1 MFDVNNNCSA
11 TYLCSHSFIS
21 CTERSKQQAN
31 IINLFYR
38 KSHWIV
44 IWILFCYDFNVITM
58 WYVHAC
64 IKHIVNNCS
73 ATYLWSHSFHYCN
86 CNLVRSWTWCLQL
99 QSVVSLTQ
107 LTPHTPHEMP
117 STIKIWKYDN
127 FMALSLVQNV
137 LCIIVP
143 L

>member
-21 CTERSKQQAN
+21 CFERSKQQAN

-58 WYVHAC
+58 RYVHAC

-86 CNLVRSWTWCLQL
+86 CNLVRSPTWCLML
-99 QSVVSLTQ
+99 DACSCSQSVWLNWLHILHILHMKCHRQSKYENMIILW
-107 LTPHTPHEMP
+107 P
-117 STIKIWKYDN
+117 S
-127 FMALSLVQNV
+127 V
-137 LCIIVP
+137 
-143 L
+143 